1 MSRGTAWEGVCEES
15 FQLLATRRRLT
26 WHPTPVR
33 YTVIRRLPGGEVVV
47 RPRGDG
53 PPDYLLL
60 AGLDPTSP
68 YPLPLSIVADAK
80 EAEGDDWK
88 FSNLKDHQAAAFDA
102 WEAQGGLALVFLRYA
117 VPGRDVCYTLPWRR
131 LGPLWHRWA
140 AATRAKAGTA
150 SLRLTD
156 APTVGVPW
164 AGADWLT
171 PLRRLLATPSKAG
184 A

>member
-1 MSRGTAWEGVCEES
+1 MSRGTAWEGVCEAS
-15 FQLLATRRRLT
+15 FQLLAARRRLT

-33 YTVIRRLPGGEVVV
+33 YTIKERLSGGRVIAIA
-47 RPRGDG
+47 RGDG

-68 YPLPLSIVADAK
+68 YPLPLPIVADAK

-88 FSNLKDHQAAAFDA
+88 FSNLKDHQAEAFDA
-102 WEAQGGLALVFLRYA
+102 WEAQGGLSLVFLRYA
-117 VPGRDVCYTLPWRR
+117 VPGRDVRYTLPWRR

-150 SLRLTD
+150 SLRLLD

-164 AGADWLT
+164 DGADWLT
-171 PLRRLLATPSKAG
+171 PLRAHLG
-184 A
+184 ARSSP

>member
-15 FQLLATRRRLT
+15 FAILATRRRLT

-68 YPLPLSIVADAK
+68 YPSPLPIVADAK
-80 EAEGDDWK
+80 EAESAEWK
-88 FSNLKDHQAAAFDA
+88 FVNLKQHQADAFDA

-117 VPGRDVCYTLPWRR
+117 APGRDVRFVLPWTR
-131 LGPLWHRWA
+131 LGPLWRRWA
-140 AATRAKAGTA
+140 AAARAKAGEA
-150 SLRLTD
+150 SLRLVD
-156 APTVGVPW
+156 APAVGAVW
-164 AGADWLT
+164 SGADWLT
-171 PLRRLLATPSKAG
+171 PLRKLLSTPITG
-184 A
+184 RP

>member
-15 FQLLATRRRLT
+15 FAILATRRRLT

-68 YPLPLSIVADAK
+68 YPSPLAIVADAK
-80 EAEGDDWK
+80 EAESDEWK
-88 FSNLKDHQAAAFDA
+88 FVNLKQHQADAFAA
-102 WEAQGGLALVFLRYA
+102 WEAQGGTALVFLRYVA
-117 VPGRDVCYTLPWRR
+117 PGRDVRFVLPWSR
-131 LGPLWHRWA
+131 LGPLWRRWA
-140 AATRAKAGTA
+140 AAARAKAGEA
-150 SLRLTD
+150 SLRLAD
-156 APTVGVPW
+156 APAVGAVW
-164 AGADWLT
+164 SGADWLT
-171 PLRRLLATPSKAG
+171 PLRKLLSTPITG
-184 A
+184 RP